1 MVFISILTPVFNG
14 VEFLEQ
20 CIRSVRSQTFP
31 DWELWIGVN
40 GHGNDGGMVAQV
52 ASYFA
57 TSDSRIHV
65 VIQGPPLKGKVE
77 SLNHLVSLTTTDWIA
92 VLDCDDLW
100 ESRKLEKQVQ
110 AIHSYASDAAVIGT
124 FCQYF
129 GERHGNLILESGYID
144 PIVLEYHNPIINS
157 SSLIRREYCTWEYEE
172 NHDGIFE
179 DFYLWM
185 NICLSGKKM
194 YNIPEFLVWHRIHK
208 SSAFNSQGR
217 TDDTLRRWYKNKRI
231 IASNTSY

>member
-1 MVFISILTPVFNG
+1 MVFISILTPIFNG

-20 CIRSVRSQTFP
+20 CIRSVKAQTFP

-40 GHGNDGGMVAQV
+40 GHGEDGGIVAQI
-52 ASYFA
+52 ASRFA
-57 TSDSRIHV
+57 SSDARIHV
-65 VIQGPPLKGKVE
+65 VVQGPPLKGKVE

-100 ESRKLEKQVQ
+100 EPQKLERQVH
-110 AIHSYASDAAVIGT
+110 AIHSNASDAVVIGT

-129 GERHGNLILESGYID
+129 GEQYGKLALEPGYID
-144 PIVLEYHNPIINS
+144 PIVLEHHNPIINS
-157 SSLIRREYCTWEYEE
+157 SSLIRRKYCNWEYHE
-172 NHDGIFE
+172 NHDRIFE

-185 NICLSGKKM
+185 KICLSGKKI

-208 SSAFNSQGR
+208 SSAFNSQGKS
-217 TDDTLRRWYKNKRI
+217 DHMLRAWYNEQRVR
-231 IASNTSY
+231 SNM

>member
-20 CIRSVRSQTFP
+20 CIRSVKIQTFL

-40 GHGNDGGMVAQV
+40 GHGDDGGMVAQL
-52 ASYFA
+52 ASHFA
-57 TSDSRIHV
+57 ASDSRIHV

-77 SLNHLVSLTTTDWIA
+77 SLNHLISLTTTDWIA
-92 VLDCDDLW
+92 ILDCDDIW
-100 ESRKLEKQVQ
+100 EPRKLERQVQ
-110 AIHSYASDAAVIGT
+110 EIHSYASDAVVIGT

-129 GERHGNLILESGYID
+129 GERNDKLVLESGYID
-144 PIVLEYHNPIINS
+144 PSVLEHHNPIINS
-157 SSLIRREYCTWEYEE
+157 SSLIRREYCTWKYEE
-172 NHDGIFE
+172 HHDGIFE
-179 DFYLWM
+179 DFYMWM
-185 NICLSGKKM
+185 NICLSGKKI

-217 TDDTLRRWYKNKRI
+217 SDQAIRRWYIEQRI
-231 IASNTSY
+231 ISNKLN